1 MKKLFIITIFA
12 FILGAA
18 FQASFAQETS
28 GSKVANYSFG
38 KKGQSNYEHF
48 SFWTDDGK
56 RTKITYI
63 YGKDAKE
70 FELEYLAAKT
80 IQGRKGFEVK
90 FPNNLVLFVIPTG
103 NNIRVI
109 NPLGTYNKIFKW
121 EYEGSIDGRGTTCD
135 VCAEN
140 ETEAM
145 VLIKK
150 VFFDKY

>member
-1 MKKLFIITIFA
+1 MKKLYILTTIIFIM
-12 FILGAA
+12 GAA

-28 GSKVANYSFG
+28 GTKVANYSFG
-38 KKGQSNYEHF
+38 KMGNSNYEHF
-48 SFWTDDGK
+48 SFWTKDGK
-56 RTKITYI
+56 RSKIIYS
-63 YGKDAKE
+63 YGKNEKE

-90 FPNNLVLFVIPTG
+90 FPNDLVLFVIPTG

-109 NPLGTYNKIFKW
+109 NPLGNYNKIFKW
-121 EYEGSIDGRGTTCD
+121 EYEGPIDGRGMVCD

-145 VLIKK
+145 VLLKNGY
-150 VFFDKY
+150 FDNY